1 MAFTETS
8 LGDIGHLGI
17 DKLFKVESEKYTDYS
32 ERIVGTVLK
41 TKQSYYKMK
50 SLAGFGPAEDFAEGA
65 AAPTD
70 DYQALF
76 VKNFY
81 PERIGKMIEFSDDVA
96 WSDQY
101 RIIVG
106 LQPAI
111 AKSFMLKQN
120 LIAASLDN
128 LGFTST
134 VAGMVGGETLYQ
146 SGHSNNGYPLSN
158 ISSTGSNLAFGP
170 LAIEQMKSDMR
181 NQVSARGDIM
191 PYDGAITVKVPVAL
205 DGRAWAIANS
215 ERLVGTN
222 NNDKAYARWKIEFE
236 TIPYYTSNTAWFAR
250 YSDNEEQGLFMIH
263 FKPYSIEKLS
273 KDERLFNRYVASQK
287 LLAGWRDAH
296 GTWGTVGA

>member
-17 DKLFKVESEKYTDYS
+17 DRLFKVESEKYTDYS
-32 ERIVGTVLK
+32 ERIVGNVIK
-41 TKQSYYKMK
+41 TKQSYFKMK
-50 SLAGFGPAEDFAEGA
+50 SLAGFSVAEDFAEGA
-65 AAPTD
+65 AAPID

-76 VKNFY
+76 VKNWY

-96 WSDQY
+96 WTDQY

-120 LIAASLDN
+120 MIAASLLN

-134 VAGMVGGETLYQ
+134 TMGMVAGETLY
-146 SGHSNNGYPLSN
+146 STSHSNNGYALSN
-158 ISSTGSNLAFGP
+158 TPSTNLAFGP
-170 LAIEQMKSDMR
+170 LAIEQMKSQMR

-191 PYDGAITVKVPVAL
+191 PNDGAISVQVPVAL

-215 ERLVGTN
+215 SHIVGSN
-222 NNDKAYARWKIEFE
+222 NNDSNYARWRVTYD
-236 TIPYYTSNTAWFAR
+236 TIPFLTSSTAWFAR
-250 YSDNEEQGLFMIH
+250 YTDNDDQGLFLIH

-287 LLAGWRDAH
+287 LVAGWRDAH
-296 GTWGTVGA
+296 GTFGTAGA

>member
-17 DKLFKVESEKYTDYS
+17 DKLFKVESEKYPDYS
-32 ERIVGTVLK
+32 ERIVGTVIK

-50 SLAGFGPAEDFAEGA
+50 SLAGFGPAADFAEGA
-65 AAPTD
+65 PAELD

-101 RIIVG
+101 KIIVG

-111 AKSFMLKQN
+111 AKSFMLKVN
-120 LIAASLDN
+120 MIAASLDN

-134 VAGMVGGETLYQ
+134 TMGMVPGETLY
-146 SGHSNNGYPLSN
+146 STSHSNNGYPLSN
-158 ISSTGSNLAFGP
+158 MPATNLAFGP
-170 LAIEQMKSDMR
+170 LAVEQMKSQMR
-181 NQVSARGDIM
+181 NVVSARGDIM
-191 PYDGAITVKVPVAL
+191 PYDGPITVKVPVAL

-222 NNDKAYARWKIEFE
+222 NNDKAYARWKIDYE
-236 TIPYYTSNTAWFAR
+236 TIPYYTSDTAWFAR
-250 YSDNEEQGLFMIH
+250 YSDNEEQGGFLIH

-287 LLAGWRDAH
+287 LVVGWRDAH
-296 GTWGTVGA
+296 GLFGTAGA